1 MQCRDERT
9 CKIWS
14 VNVSTLVWTVIHCR
28 FLHAVTF
35 FKSPHVDSQLDYSLN
50 QVNDTI
56 VDRWTCAICL
66 SRRNVTFTSFLSTL
80 RNISAHCRTFYSLCR
95 GQAGMFLFA
104 HFIFQTAVRKNTD
117 PWILIPPRKK
127 KGVFAWMCSR
137 NWHVGG
143 RDKEKCAWV
152 WLRACVCDKW
162 DYINCFSS
170 VTPHGNTFISSGCY
184 GRVSCV
190 KPGFEMETFLNKIK
204 TVWRQE
210 VHRNVQAH
218 VLRYVSLC
226 LLVGVLWEEFR
237 CKVCRVWVF
246 SHFFCW
252 YYKKKKAK
260 SDLRQSDRRIKY
272 GSVWGLHTC
281 GRRSGSQWRTHV
293 GLVPA
298 CVLVKHSAVIPHSD
312 EERVKTLRDVTQ
324 SAASAILIIAQI
336 NEGRE
341 LVSVQRLC
349 DVTN

>member
-1 MQCRDERT
+1 
-9 CKIWS
+9 
-14 VNVSTLVWTVIHCR
+14 
-28 FLHAVTF
+28 
-35 FKSPHVDSQLDYSLN
+35 
-50 QVNDTI
+50 
-56 VDRWTCAICL
+56 
-66 SRRNVTFTSFLSTL
+66 
-80 RNISAHCRTFYSLCR
+80 
-95 GQAGMFLFA
+95 
-104 HFIFQTAVRKNTD
+104 
-117 PWILIPPRKK
+117 
-127 KGVFAWMCSR
+127 MCSR

-226 LLVGVLWEEFR
+226 LRVGVLWEEFR

-252 YYKKKKAK
+252 YYKKKRPKAIW
-260 SDLRQSDRRIKY
+260 DRATDALNT
-272 GSVWGLHTC
+272 GLFEVY
-281 GRRSGSQWRTHV
+281 THV
-293 GLVPA
+293 VVEVGHSDGLTSVSFQPA
-298 CVLVKHSAVIPHSD
+298 CW
-312 EERVKTLRDVTQ
+312 
-324 SAASAILIIAQI
+324 
-336 NEGRE
+336 
-341 LVSVQRLC
+341 
-349 DVTN
+349 